1 MFNNIESELR
11 NSFDG
16 GAGNGL
22 GTLEIE
28 ESYNIDLDEESVDW
42 QAVPWKIR
50 LNAQVYDKTIVD
62 KTFNKLVSYKTEFVV
77 PLDVSTHRCGVI
89 SHIWVENLKNQNELT
104 ADKEKEIK
112 NRVELLSKDADATD
126 EERKEV
132 LRDFVQ
138 YCYQLD
144 ISTDEIIWNNGTWDL
159 SNLSKYLPPF
169 FDPVG
174 GNVVTEINFWGNEL

>member
-62 KTFNKLVSYKTEFVV
+62 KHLTNLYLIKL
-77 PLDVSTHRCGVI
+77 
-89 SHIWVENLKNQNELT
+89 N
-104 ADKEKEIK
+104 
-112 NRVELLSKDADATD
+112 LLSRLMYLHIDA
-126 EERKEV
+126 
-132 LRDFVQ
+132 
-138 YCYQLD
+138 
-144 ISTDEIIWNNGTWDL
+144 
-159 SNLSKYLPPF
+159 
-169 FDPVG
+169 
-174 GNVVTEINFWGNEL
+174 EL